1 MYSWV
6 NATVKT
12 DSFKVVFF
20 SRDRSASDIS
30 FFRLRTANC
39 LQSKPADSTKL
50 KIKSDFSNDMG

>member
-1 MYSWV
+1 M
-6 NATVKT
+6 VKT

-39 LQSKPADSTKL
+39 LQSKPADITKL